1 MSKYK
6 KGSSVIILSGKDK
19 GKSGVIEK
27 VFPKES
33 KILVEN
39 INVVKKHI
47 KPTKEAEGGIKELSL
62 PFPWS
67 KAKVVGGE
75 QKTRS
80 EFSKSDVAKKAKTT
94 KSTKK

>member
-6 KGSSVIILSGKDK
+6 KGSSVLILSGRDK
-19 GKSGVIEK
+19 GKSGIIEK

-39 INVVKKHI
+39 INVVKKHV
-47 KPTKEAEGGIKELSL
+47 KPTKEVEGGVKELSL

-67 KAKVVGGE
+67 KAKVVGE
-75 QKTRS
+75 EKRKS
-80 EFSKSDVAKKAKTT
+80 ENPKSDIAKKVKTT